1 MMGVLIVAFLA
12 VGVGFGLIFLLAF
25 ADKQSRKRNAGKR
38 PEPDLAKPQ
47 FEKACVEIIERMK
60 LEIHDIQRT
69 DDDNLDIRAKN
80 PAPVVGGEF
89 FIRCVYLPDGGRIE
103 AAEII
108 EMSNV
113 IVQDRLSKGIFMTN
127 GRFTEDL
134 PAIGELA
141 PIEFI
146 DGARL
151 KAISADLPMV

>member
-1 MMGVLIVAFLA
+1 MLEVLIVAGLAIA
-12 VGVGFGLIFLLAF
+12 VGFALIFLLAV
-25 ADKQSRKRNAGKR
+25 ADKQSRRKNVRSAE
-38 PEPDLAKPQ
+38 PEMSRSQ
-47 FEKACVEIIERMK
+47 FEKACVEILERMK
-60 LEIHDIQRT
+60 LDIHDIQRT
-69 DDDNLDIRAKN
+69 DDDNLDIRARN

-89 FIRCVYLPDGGRIE
+89 FIRCVYLPEGRIE
-103 AAEII
+103 SAEIL

-134 PAIGELA
+134 TAISELA

-151 KAISADLPMV
+151 KAISSNLPMV